1 MSRVRKDDLRR
12 YLFPR
17 PLSENPFT
25 VKTGFDRRHLMGSY
39 GHGGGTMR
47 LSTPVL
53 HLPRVRI
60 NTERGLRVPMPDGT
74 ILLADRYA
82 PAGAGRPPTILVRT
96 PYGRRG
102 ASAMINGLPFAYLG
116 FQVLVQSVRG
126 TFGSGGEV

>member
-12 YLFPR
+12 YLSPG
-17 PLSENPFT
+17 PLSRNPFT
-25 VKTGFDRRHLMGSY
+25 VKTGFGRRHLSMGSY

-82 PAGAGRPPTILVRT
+82 PAGADRTPTILVRT
-96 PYGRRG
+96 PYGR
-102 ASAMINGLPFAYLG
+102 
-116 FQVLVQSVRG
+116 
-126 TFGSGGEV
+126 